1 MSAGGAVSGQ
11 SSSDSLVCN
20 VNLTVPACLERGRG
34 FSMLGG
40 VWSVLVCV
48 LLFCMCLLVPEL
60 VFGMGHDVCGDV
72 LPGLC
77 CIVVWVQLYLES
89 PAVP

>member
-20 VNLTVPACLERGRG
+20 VNLTVPACLERGRV

-48 LLFCMCLLVPEL
+48 LLFCMCVLVPEL
-60 VFGMGHDVCGDV
+60 VRGM
-72 LPGLC
+72 
-77 CIVVWVQLYLES
+77 
-89 PAVP
+89 